1 MHHHKL
7 QKNHKGLLASIG
19 NSPPQT
25 FKEEV
30 YRRISLVEGRDLSS
44 FSIRIRGKEGKAHIV
59 STFLD
64 HFSLEILIQ
73 RNAGEMSGEKRRG
86 DVEGKREEKAE
97 GEGERRHRVDTQSKK
112 ERRKLCVSTPVS
124 L

>member
-19 NSPPQT
+19 NPPPPT

-30 YRRISLVEGRDLSS
+30 YRKISLVEGRDLSS
-44 FSIRIRGKEGKAHIV
+44 FSIRIGGKEDKAHIV

-97 GEGERRHRVDTQSKK
+97 GERERRQRVDTQSKK
-112 ERRKLCVSTPVS
+112 EKKTVS
-124 L
+124 